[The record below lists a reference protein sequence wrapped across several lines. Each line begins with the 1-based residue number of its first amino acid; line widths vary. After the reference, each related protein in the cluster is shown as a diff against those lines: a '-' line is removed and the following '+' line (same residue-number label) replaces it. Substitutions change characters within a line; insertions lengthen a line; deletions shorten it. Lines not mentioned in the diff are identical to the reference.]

1 MRFIGTVRSARHG
14 IHDLSMGDVM
24 NTATSKDGTTI
35 AFETRGQGPPLIVV
49 GGALNTRQAAAT
61 LAELLAP
68 SLTVYAYDRRGRGD
82 SGDTPPYAFEREVED
97 LRALVEDA
105 GGTAFAFGHSS
116 GAVLALEAALETP
129 GITRLVL
136 YEPPFIVDDSRPPL
150 PGDYVEHLREL
161 AATDRRGEAVEYF
174 MTTGVGVPADAIAS
188 MRESPFWPSLEAVA
202 HTLWYDGVIMGDNM
216 VGKPLSADRWS
227 SVTIPTLVIAGGASP
242 PSLRNAAEQVAEV
255 LPNARRLTMEGQTH
269 EVDPTLLAPVLTEF
283 FTS

>member
-1 MRFIGTVRSARHG
+1 
-14 IHDLSMGDVM
+14 M
-24 NTATSKDGTTI
+24 NTATSRDGTTI
-35 AFETRGQGPPLIVV
+35 AFDTTGDGPPVIVV
-49 GGALNTRQAAAT
+49 GGALNTRQAAVT

-68 SLTVYAYDRRGRGD
+68 GFMVYAYDRRGRGD
-82 SGDTPPYAFEREVED
+82 SGDTPPYAVEREVED
-97 LRALVEDA
+97 LQALVEHA

-129 GITRLVL
+129 GITKLVL

-150 PGDYVEHLREL
+150 PDDYVAHLKEL
-161 AATDRRGEAVEYF
+161 AATDRRGDAVEYF
-174 MTTGVGVPADAIAS
+174 MTTGVGVPLEAIPS

-242 PSLRNAAEQVAEV
+242 PSQLTAVRQLADV
-255 LPNARRLTMEGQTH
+255 LPNGRHLTMEGQTH

-283 FTS
+283 FSN

>member
-1 MRFIGTVRSARHG
+1 
-14 IHDLSMGDVM
+14 M
-24 NTATSKDGTTI
+24 NTATSRDGTTI
-35 AFETRGQGPPLIVV
+35 AFVKSGEGPALIVV
-49 GGALNTRQAAAT
+49 GGALNDRHAAAT

-68 SLTVYAYDRRGRGD
+68 DFTVHAYDRRGRGD
-82 SGDTPPYAFEREVED
+82 SGDTPPYAVEREVED
-97 LRALVEDA
+97 LQVLVEHA
-105 GGTAFAFGHSS
+105 GGTALAFGHSS
-116 GAVLALEAALETP
+116 GAVLALETALETP

-150 PGDYVEHLREL
+150 PSDYVEHLKVL
-161 AATDRRGEAVEYF
+161 ARTDRRGEAVEYF
-174 MTTGVGVPADAIAS
+174 MITGVGVPADAIPS

-242 PSLRNAAEQVAEV
+242 PSLGNAAQQLADV

>member
-1 MRFIGTVRSARHG
+1 
-14 IHDLSMGDVM
+14 M

-35 AFETRGQGPPLIVV
+35 AFDTSGEGAPLIVV

-68 SLTVYAYDRRGRGD
+68 SFTVYAYDRRGRGD
-82 SGDTPPYAFEREVED
+82 SGDTPPYAVEREVED
-97 LRALVEDA
+97 IQALVEHA
-105 GGTAFAFGHSS
+105 GGTTFAFGHSS
-116 GAVLALEAALETP
+116 GAVLALEAALATP
-129 GITRLVL
+129 GITKLVL

-150 PGDYVEHLREL
+150 PDDYVLHLKEL

-174 MTTGVGVPADAIAS
+174 MTTGVGVPAQAIPS

-216 VGKPLSADRWS
+216 VGRPLSADRWS
-227 SVTIPTLVIAGGASP
+227 PVTIPALVIDGGASP
-242 PSLRNAAEQVAEV
+242 PSLRNAAKQLADV
-255 LPNARRLTMEGQTH
+255 LPNARRLTMDGQTH

-283 FTS
+283 LTS